1 MGFYYSVASQQ
12 NTNASAN
19 TDTLLADLKTA
30 SANAG
35 LRAYL
40 QKLIAGTYVTPADNS
55 VRLRIHRLTSVGTY
69 ASGSAA
75 TPAPLVP
82 DAPASASLASTLPTI
97 GTGTLNTVPAVQLA
111 YNQRGTA
118 MWAAFNPDEAVGISG
133 SNAAVNGIIILDSQ
147 STGTSVPVTFEL
159 IFSE

>member
-1 MGFYYSVASQQ
+1 MPFMYSAASQQ

-40 QKLIAGTYVTPADNS
+40 QKLQCGSYVTPADNAI
-55 VRLRIHRLTSVGTY
+55 RLRLNRLATVGTY
-69 ASGSAA
+69 ASGASL
-75 TPAPLVP
+75 TPTPLVP
-82 DAPASASLASTLPTI
+82 DAPASASLASTLPTL
-97 GTGTLNTVPAVQLA
+97 GTGTFNAVPLVQLA
-111 YNQRGTA
+111 FNQRGTGL
-118 MWAAFNPDEAVGISG
+118 WAAFTADEAVGISG
-133 SNAAVNGIIILDSQ
+133 SNAAANGIMVLDSQ
-147 STGTSVPVTFEL
+147 STGTTVPVNYKM